1 MVPNRAVARWV
12 RASYWNLKV
21 ARSNYSKCFPGHR
34 DSTSKIPGRGVNFYV
49 WFLESLLCFFFYLC
63 LMSWLK
69 GHFVNEEKI
78 HLIKVI
84 DFLKVSLN
92 FRISLKLRGCLFENL
107 PFTENAYAR
116 WLT

>member
-1 MVPNRAVARWV
+1 
-12 RASYWNLKV
+12 
-21 ARSNYSKCFPGHR
+21 
-34 DSTSKIPGRGVNFYV
+34 
-49 WFLESLLCFFFYLC
+49 
-63 LMSWLK
+63 MSWLK